1 MMKVKILAALAAL
14 GLSAATL
21 MALRANEAAST
32 KATGGQ
38 SKPARVEIADA
49 ARLEKAIRA
58 ARGKVTLINFW
69 ATWCP
74 PCVAEFPS
82 LVQFYDRYKA
92 KGMTLLAVSLDA
104 EGDRATKVLPFL
116 RQQKAA
122 FPVFVKA
129 KGGDEAFINA
139 IDKDWEGSIPRTYL
153 LDRKGNVRQV
163 FAGEIEPKQVET
175 TIRRL
180 LAEKPNALPNP
191 PARHPKGLLAPK

>member
-1 MMKVKILAALAAL
+1 MMKVKILAALTAL
-14 GLSAATL
+14 GLSATTL
-21 MALRANEAAST
+21 TALRANEAAST

-38 SKPARVEIADA
+38 SRPARVEVADA

-116 RQQKAA
+116 KQQKAA

-153 LDRKGNVRQV
+153 LVRKV